1 MAVPQTQTYNYGDAL
16 TLAVANVF
24 DEMHD
29 NITNNIGLYNYLN
42 KRGQVKT
49 FDGGFEIRHPLNY
62 AENST
67 YQSYSGAETLTLA
80 AEDTMT
86 YAIYAIKQVALTVQ
100 VNGLEDLQVSG
111 EEQLFDLLEE
121 RMNVATRT
129 FKNRFSVDM
138 YSSGTG
144 TGGKQ
149 IGGLQSLVADTSTS
163 GTVGGID
170 RSTWSFWRNFT
181 YSALNDGGAAVTSA
195 NIQDYLLTLTLNTT
209 RNGEGPDVYIADNNY
224 FGAYHQSL
232 MLVQRVTVAN
242 TGDGKAFGAG
252 SMELEYMG
260 KPFVMDG
267 GIGGACPT
275 NHVYALN
282 TSNIMLRPHA
292 RRNLTKVGGQRQSVN
307 QDATVSV
314 VGWAGNMTMGYAKGQ
329 GVLTA

>member
-1 MAVPQTQTYNYGDAL
+1 MAVPQTQAYNYGDAL

-24 DEMHD
+24 DTMHD

-42 KRGQVKT
+42 KKGQVKT

-86 YAIYAIKQVALTVQ
+86 YAIFAIKQVALTVQ
-100 VNGLEDLQVSG
+100 INGLEALQVSG

-121 RMNVATRT
+121 RMNVAMRT
-129 FKNRFSVDM
+129 FKNHFSQDM

-149 IGGLQSLVADTSTS
+149 VGGLQSLVADVSTS

-170 RSTWSFWRNFT
+170 RGTWTFWRNFT
-181 YSALNDGGAAVTSA
+181 YSAVGDGGSPVTSA
-195 NIQDYLLTLTLNTT
+195 NIQDYMLQLTINTT
-209 RNGEGPDVYIADNNY
+209 RNGEGPDMYVGDNAY
-224 FGAYHQSL
+224 WAAYHQSL
-232 MLVQRVTVAN
+232 VAIQRIMSKS
-242 TGDGKAFGAG
+242 GDETFGAG
-252 SMELEYMG
+252 SPELDYFG

-267 GIGGACPT
+267 GIGGSCPAQ
-275 NHVYALN
+275 HVYSLN

-292 RRNLTKVGGQRQSVN
+292 ARNLTQIGGKRQSVN
-307 QDATVSV
+307 QDATVV
-314 VGWAGNMTMGYAKGQ
+314 IQGWAGNMTLGYAKGQ